1 MSHPLASSARELF
14 TDERFGGE
22 GQARDADGRHIQLKE
37 QREKLKRRR
46 GQLVTLRTTCFGSA
60 ALALLIAPIALMY
73 LSDDAAV
80 ISAGYAVLFCVL
92 FVIFRQKSRELGDE
106 ILDIDNE
113 IDLLTI
119 QPGSEER
126 RAQKLFQLH
135 SMQLKQYYD
144 QALTQGSYIFW
155 VGLVCILL
163 GFGVIAATFWLL
175 RESSIG
181 TSEQI
186 VIAALGS
193 VGGILANFIAL
204 IYLRMHAETVRS
216 TTEFHNRLV
225 LTHHL
230 HFGNFLVAKIQNR
243 GLRERTL
250 GSIASALAVGLGQGD
265 ADEFGQPAG
274 VRADGRAGASGEV
287 PASAGTP
294 GSRNGAGAG

>member
-1 MSHPLASSARELF
+1 MSLPLASSARELF

-37 QREKLKRRR
+37 QREKLRRRR
-46 GQLVTLRTTCFGSA
+46 GQLVTLRTTCFGLA
-60 ALALLIAPIALMY
+60 ALALLIAPIGLMY
-73 LSDDAAV
+73 LGDDAAV
-80 ISAGYAVLFCVL
+80 IAAGYAVLFCVL
-92 FVIFRQKSRELGDE
+92 FGIFRQKSRELGDE

-155 VGLVCILL
+155 VGLVCIIL

-175 RESSIG
+175 QREPSIG

-265 ADEFGQPAG
+265 ADDLGQEHAG
-274 VRADGRAGASGEV
+274 VRADAGATREM